1 MSGAL
6 NASARA
12 DDDIPPSPA
21 CLHRGAVVR
30 PDLAWADRPVVLA
43 VLEGSRSAKP
53 GPAPVPLHTGAAAD
67 AVSLRRVWRA
77 LWARLDED
85 QPQPQRELTAAE
97 RATMRRL
104 ISGKAGPADA
114 ELPAAVALPPGAR
127 FTLLDDEP
135 QATTPAGPTAAG
147 SMQPPAP
154 PPPTLGGF
162 EAEQLAIVSA
172 VVGFLAGIVGSAVH
186 ALMFL

>member
-1 MSGAL
+1 MSAQP
-6 NASARA
+6 ARRPTA
-12 DDDIPPSPA
+12 PDDIPPSPA

-43 VLEGSRSAKP
+43 VLEGRPSARQA
-53 GPAPVPLHTGAAAD
+53 PAAVPLHTGAAAD
-67 AVSLRRVWRA
+67 AVSLRRVWRS

-85 QPQPQRELTAAE
+85 HPAPQPELTAAE

-104 ISGKAGPADA
+104 IKGEATPADA
-114 ELPAAVALPPGAR
+114 QPPAPAELLPPGAR

-135 QATTPAGPTAAG
+135 RPEPAEAG
-147 SMQPPAP
+147 STQPPAP
-154 PPPTLGGF
+154 PPGWGGF
-162 EAEQLAIVSA
+162 EPEQLAIASA